1 LLLVHFIFIAYKRKK
16 KIKNKIMK
24 ENKLYQLFKTLGIIL
39 LSGAFAWFGIQMFG
53 WVYGK
58 YQNYRNPIEPGREM
72 ILVSREG
79 NPFEKHDTLFVK
91 VLEVKGG
98 YVLYEESIR
107 KRKDTT
113 SSQIGYLRNFTPV
126 GK

>member
-39 LSGAFAWFGIQMFG
+39 LSGMFAWFGIQMFG
-53 WVYGK
+53 WAYGK
-58 YQNYRNPIEPGREM
+58 YQNYKNPIEPGREM
-72 ILVSREG
+72 FLVSREG

-98 YVLYEESIR
+98 YVLYEETSGR
-107 KRKDTT
+107 WKDTT
-113 SSQIGYLRNFTPV
+113 SAHAGYLRNFTPLDR
-126 GK
+126 

>member
-1 LLLVHFIFIAYKRKK
+1 MGLI
-16 KIKNKIMK
+16 IKNMK

-39 LSGAFAWFGIQMFG
+39 LSGMFAWLGIQMFG
-53 WVYGK
+53 WVHGR

-72 ILVSREG
+72 ILVSHDG

-113 SSQIGYLRNFTPV
+113 SSHIGYLRDFTPV

>member
-1 LLLVHFIFIAYKRKK
+1 MGLI
-16 KIKNKIMK
+16 IKNMK

-39 LSGAFAWFGIQMFG
+39 LSGAFALLGIKTFG
-53 WVYGK
+53 WVYGR

-72 ILVSREG
+72 ILVSHDG

-113 SSQIGYLRNFTPV
+113 SSHIGYLRDFTPA

>member
-1 LLLVHFIFIAYKRKK
+1 MGLI
-16 KIKNKIMK
+16 IKNMK

-39 LSGAFAWFGIQMFG
+39 LSGAFAWLGIQTFG
-53 WVYGK
+53 WVHGR
-58 YQNYRNPIEPGREM
+58 YQNYKNPIESGREM
-72 ILVSREG
+72 FLVIHDG

-113 SSQIGYLRNFTPV
+113 SSHIGYLRNFTPV

>member
-1 LLLVHFIFIAYKRKK
+1 MMKNV
-16 KIKNKIMK
+16 KINHKIMK
-24 ENKLYQLFKTLGIIL
+24 ENKLYPLFKTLGIVTF
-39 LSGAFAWFGIQMFG
+39 SGVLAFFAIQIIGFAHEE
-53 WVYGK
+53 YL
-58 YQNYRNPIEPGREM
+58 NYKNPIEPGREM
-72 ILVSREG
+72 FLVKYEE

-91 VLEVKGG
+91 VLEVKRD

-113 SSQIGYLRNFTPV
+113 SSPIGYLRNFTPV